1 MKKQYMKPMMMVQE
15 IEQTVLLA
23 GSTGS
28 GVSNPDG
35 FNDDLNDTPVDGPSA
50 LSRGNDFKSCWDD

>member
-28 GVSNPDG
+28 NKDG
-35 FNDDLNDTPVDGPSA
+35 FSDDLDDTPVDGPSA
-50 LSRGNDFKSCWDD
+50 LSRDFGFKNCWDD